1 MLTAVS
7 ELDLLRDFVSK
18 NFPHGMYAAINFFE
32 GDSVQEFETLLA
44 DIRSVEGYKFSP
56 LCGWNIFPV
65 SMELKQKLMSDY
77 HKASMRIYIFSDGKL
92 IDENA

>member
-1 MLTAVS
+1 MLTSIS

-18 NFPHGMYAAINFFE
+18 NFPHGMYAAINFYE

-44 DIRSVEGYKFSP
+44 DVRSFVGADFAP
-56 LCGWNIFPV
+56 LVGWNIFPV
-65 SMELKQKLMSDY
+65 SAELKQKLMFDY
-77 HKASMRIYIFSDGKL
+77 HKGSMRIYIFSDGEL